1 MRALTRYILIRIGL
15 IVPTLLIVSSIT
27 FILLHM
33 APGNPID
40 IMLGAAKASREVRDI
55 LIQRFGFDEPLHIQ
69 YFLWVYNMFRGELGL
84 SISGAPVIELIGVR
98 LWYTVELMLV
108 SQGISALIAVI
119 LGALA
124 GYRKETMLDKALSVV
139 ALVGYSLPNF
149 WLSIIV
155 ILVFSLY
162 LGWFPVGAFSL
173 GIELARERGLYAIL
187 IHLRHLA
194 LPTAVLVVG
203 FTPYYFRL
211 LRATMVEVVDEDYI
225 TMARAKGLKE
235 VTVIYKHALK
245 NAVIP
250 LLTAVGTSLGLIL
263 GGSYVVE
270 LVFAWPGLGHLLVT
284 AAIAR
289 DYWLVMGISFITA
302 VMVIVSSIALDMA
315 YAYFNPKIRFAGSGY

>member
-1 MRALTRYILIRIGL
+1 
-15 IVPTLLIVSSIT
+15 
-27 FILLHM
+27 
-33 APGNPID
+33 
-40 IMLGAAKASREVRDI
+40 
-55 LIQRFGFDEPLHIQ
+55 
-69 YFLWVYNMFRGELGL
+69 
-84 SISGAPVIELIGVR
+84 
-98 LWYTVELMLV
+98 
-108 SQGISALIAVI
+108 
-119 LGALA
+119 
-124 GYRKETMLDKALSVV
+124 
-139 ALVGYSLPNF
+139 
-149 WLSIIV
+149 
-155 ILVFSLY
+155 
-162 LGWFPVGAFSL
+162 
-173 GIELARERGLYAIL
+173 
-187 IHLRHLA
+187 
-194 LPTAVLVVG
+194 
-203 FTPYYFRL
+203 
-211 LRATMVEVVDEDYI
+211 MVEVVDEDYI